1 MIGRLA
7 WTPEGHHTPNHMQD
21 KDPLSNN
28 CNGIASVYDDSDP
41 CEFTGEDSPP
51 EPFSCFLEEDRAYD
65 KTRIVKWLCYH
76 PKGVPVV
83 RTVKALFPDDSEE
96 RIADR
101 SYTSTDYQFVSRFL
115 KRTEYAELE
124 ADGPVLSASPTP
136 GAFHLTLESKI
147 PSEAQAGYAKERAE
161 ACTYGFWN
169 LNDVNDARLLTKDF
183 VDYLDSI
190 DDRRLMLENVE
201 NPDMK
206 LTMPYHTRFNDDRRK
221 AEQWARY
228 NNAWEAADNL
238 YGRGVM
244 ITLTTDPKRYD
255 SIGSMLDGLMEAW
268 QDLHE
273 TLNQRYLG
281 DRRLD
286 FIRALEFGGSEK
298 SSHVG
303 LPHLHVCVFGVPYVD
318 HAWLKNYWK
327 GRHGEIVHIH
337 GLNKRG
343 SESWIMTSGTHAGK
357 SVAGYLGKYLSKTFE
372 RIADD
377 PDDLRDH
384 YESWSEG
391 GDWKTS
397 ELWKL
402 ALYWASGRQFWSCSH
417 DLKDDSRNFDTLQD
431 VPGLGATKLER
442 LADAGIRT
450 LSDVRLSDA
459 DEIAAIDGISSAF
472 AEKLVELVGQP
483 SEFDVHRFEF
493 KGAARY
499 ADMPASWSHARHL
512 GVTVAD

>member
-1 MIGRLA
+1 MA
-7 WTPEGHHTPNHMQD
+7 TNEPPA
-21 KDPLSNN
+21 NN
-28 CNGIASVYDDSDP
+28 SNGIASVYDDVNP
-41 CEFTGEDSPP
+41 CEFAGEDNPP
-51 EPFSCFLEEDRAYD
+51 EPYSCFADEDRAHD
-65 KTRIVKWLCYH
+65 KTRIIKWLCYH

-83 RTVKALFPDDSEE
+83 RTVKALFPDDSEK
-96 RIADR
+96 RIAER
-101 SYTSTDYQFVSRFL
+101 SYDSTDYQFVSRFL
-115 KRTEYAELE
+115 KRTEYAQLDSGG
-124 ADGPVLSASPTP
+124 ALLSASPRS

-147 PSEAQAGYAKERAE
+147 PSGDRAGYAKDRAK

-169 LNDVNDARLLTKDF
+169 LNNVNDARLLAKDF
-183 VDYLDSI
+183 TDYLDSI
-190 DDRRLMLENVE
+190 DDRRLMLENIE
-201 NPDMK
+201 NSDMK

-255 SIGSMLDGLMEAW
+255 SIGAMLDGLMDAW

-298 SSHVG
+298 SNHIG

-318 HAWLKNYWK
+318 HAWLKNYWSD
-327 GRHGEIVHIH
+327 RHGEIVHIH
-337 GLNKRG
+337 GMNKRG
-343 SESWIMTSGTHAGK
+343 EDSWIMTSGKHAGA

-377 PDDLRDH
+377 PDELRDH

-391 GDWKTS
+391 GDWACS

-402 ALYWASGRQFWSCSH
+402 ALYWATGRQFWACSH
-417 DLKDDSRNFDTLQD
+417 DLKDKSRNFDTLQE
-431 VPGLGATKLER
+431 VPGLGETKLAR
-442 LADAGIRT
+442 LDDAGIRT
-450 LSDVRLSDA
+450 LSDVRLADV
-459 DEIAAIDGISSAF
+459 DEIAAIDGISPAF
-472 AEKLVELVGQP
+472 AEKLIDLVGEP
-483 SEFDVHRFEF
+483 SEFDCFRFEF

-499 ADMPASWSHARHL
+499 AEMPASWSHARHL
-512 GVTVAD
+512 GVTAGG